1 MELKFRTL
9 RADEIKCRVQMVK
22 ENGCSLLLYKD
33 SRVDMDI
40 LDETVGAMNWRKD
53 YRRDNANCIVSI
65 FDSEK
70 GEWVSK
76 EDTGTESN
84 TEKAKGLASDSFK
97 RACVNWGIGRELY
110 TSPFIWISAEN
121 CDIKKS
127 SGGKCTTFD
136 HFSVTKIEYDDKRRI
151 KYLVVRNDRLKKVVY
166 SYGTITETSEDRMM
180 MLEFIKNALSEHEIA
195 YTLKSLKV
203 QTLEAATTAD
213 LKMTKENIKLI
224 KEKAEKWNPAET
236 EKS

>member
-22 ENGCSLLLYKD
+22 ETGCSILLYKD

-40 LDETVGAMNWRKD
+40 LDETVGAMNWRKE
-53 YRRDNANCIVSI
+53 YSRENANCTVSI
-65 FDSEK
+65 FDPEK
-70 GEWVSK
+70 ESWVSK

-84 TEKAKGLASDSFK
+84 AEKEKGLASDSFK

-110 TSPFIWISAEN
+110 TSPFVWISAEN

-127 SGGKCTTFD
+127 SGGKCSTFD
-136 HFSVTKIEYDDKRRI
+136 HFSVRRI
-151 KYLVVRNDRLKKVVY
+151 KYDENRRIRYLVIQNDRTKKLAY
-166 SYGTITETSEDRMM
+166 SYGATFSTSEDRMM
-180 MLEFIKNALSEHEIA
+180 MLEFIKNALTEHEIA
-195 YTLKSLKV
+195 YTLKSLKIK
-203 QTLEAATTAD
+203 TLEAATTPD
-213 LKMTKENIKLI
+213 LQMTKNNIKLI
-224 KEKAEKWNPAET
+224 KEKAEKWNPAEA

>member
-22 ENGCSLLLYKD
+22 ETGCSILLYKD

-40 LDETVGAMNWRKD
+40 LDETVGAMNWRKE
-53 YRRDNANCIVSI
+53 YSRENANCTVSI
-65 FDSEK
+65 FDPEK
-70 GEWVSK
+70 ESWVSK

-84 TEKAKGLASDSFK
+84 AEKEKGLASDSFK

-110 TSPFIWISAEN
+110 TSPFVWISAEN
-121 CDIKKS
+121 CDIKKGS
-127 SGGKCTTFD
+127 NGKFVTFD
-136 HFSVTKIEYDDKRRI
+136 RFTVAKIKYDEKRRI
-151 KYLVVRNDRLKKVVY
+151 KHLVIRNDRLKKVVY
-166 SYGTITETSEDRMM
+166 SYGTITETSEGRMM
-180 MLEFIKNALSEHEIA
+180 LLEFIKNALTEHEIA

-203 QTLEAATTAD
+203 QTLEAATTSD

-236 EKS
+236 EKL